1 MNKNYILMILATI
14 VTTLFIVVL
23 ASNLLVDKISD
34 KVIQELKRTYTPGPY
49 DPGFDPDKLNPSV
62 MKEISTTQIEN

>member
-1 MNKNYILMILATI
+1 MNKNYILTILATI
-14 VTTLFIVVL
+14 VTTLFVVVL
-23 ASNLLVDKISD
+23 ASNLLVNKVSD

-62 MKEISTTQIEN
+62 MKEISTTQMEN